1 MIDIELNENYC
12 PWWDHESWHEDLNMN
27 VAFSLITLELKIGR
41 TPRNCWKPHTGR
53 RDVCNKAWYAPYLWD
68 HHIMVQKLSHPP
80 RWWDN
85 NFEPRGEEPVYV
97 RILKMYS
104 MNISLWSCLAK
115 CQLETSRSLEDFEE
129 VEVSST
135 LWLDS
140 VLVCKH
146 SLSFAE
152 TLKAHTFTTFHGLH
166 QSLQLCDHG
175 LAIADVRTICWF
187 RVWTSRRSAS
197 LLIAN
202 YPIGATLVL

>member
-85 NFEPRGEEPVYV
+85 NFEPGSQFMSEFWRYIQW
-97 RILKMYS
+97 ILVCGVVLQ
-104 MNISLWSCLAK
+104 NVSLRQVEVWKILRK
-115 CQLETSRSLEDFEE
+115 LESHPPYDLTQSWFANTRSL
-129 VEVSST
+129 SRKLWKLT
-135 LWLDS
+135 LSPHFMDWIRAPNFVTTGWQLLMWELFAGSEFGRAEGRHLSWLQTIQ
-140 VLVCKH
+140 LVP
-146 SLSFAE
+146 L
-152 TLKAHTFTTFHGLH
+152 
-166 QSLQLCDHG
+166 
-175 LAIADVRTICWF
+175 
-187 RVWTSRRSAS
+187 
-197 LLIAN
+197 
-202 YPIGATLVL
+202 